1 MADSEHPRQA
11 KSFLGVANYYRK
23 FIPAYSQRSAT
34 QRQLISKDTHFHWG
48 PEQEK
53 SFQDLRSALIS
64 PPILQYPDS
73 NREFYLE
80 TDASMNGLSYVLGR
94 GTI

>member
-1 MADSEHPRQA
+1 MT
-11 KSFLGVANYYRK
+11 
-23 FIPAYSQRSAT
+23 FIPAYSQRSAAL
-34 QRQLISKDTHFHWG
+34 RQLVFKNKHIHWG

-53 SFQDLRSALIS
+53 SFQDLKSALIS

-80 TDASMNGLSYVLGR
+80 TDASINGLSYVLGQR
-94 GTI
+94 NPVSYTHLTLPTIYTV